1 MMYRAALI
9 QDYDEEDLQIDVPD
23 MDFMPESVDLTQESA
38 MVKERMTR
46 IGEILT
52 NLEKM
57 DFDEP
62 IHKNNTLDDD
72 SPTMSPINPDVRLA
86 TRKDLGLFFGHQ
98 DWNLIM
104 NMMIGFRAGLKK

>member
-1 MMYRAALI
+1 
-9 QDYDEEDLQIDVPD
+9 
-23 MDFMPESVDLTQESA
+23 MDFNAEPVDVIEESA

-46 IGEILT
+46 IGAILK

-57 DFDEP
+57 DFEEP
-62 IHKNNTLDDD
+62 EHTNIQNESE
-72 SPTMSPINPDVRLA
+72 SPTMTNINPDARLT

-104 NMMIGFRAGLKK
+104 NMMIGFRAGLKT

>member
-1 MMYRAALI
+1 MDIGMS
-9 QDYDEEDLQIDVPD
+9 DLDFTNEPLDV
-23 MDFMPESVDLTQESA
+23 LQESA
-38 MVKERMTR
+38 MVKQRMTR
-46 IGEILT
+46 IGTILT

-62 IHKNNTLDDD
+62 KHDENRAEDD
-72 SPTMSPINPDVRLA
+72 SPTLSQINPNVRLQ

-104 NMMIGFRAGLKK
+104 NMMIGFRAGLKT